1 MTAMHLRWSFRS
13 FEEKDA
19 DTKTDGRPKLSAR
32 ISDQSRVE
40 TSWLATAID
49 SSVLRGAFGLGSTS
63 SSRA

>member
-13 FEEKDA
+13 FEEKDT
-19 DTKTDGRPKLSAR
+19 DTKADGRPNLSAR

-63 SSRA
+63 SSHA